1 MIGKCETV
9 AGQFQPEPGSR
20 NGALPVLATGTS
32 DFVQL
37 RCNGEAYV
45 DKTPEIARL
54 LTYPSH
60 YLFLSRPRRFGK
72 TLMLSTIECMYQGHL
87 PVSGQPQVGCDLLF
101 AGTAWGERK
110 PKDNVLHPVIR
121 LDMGGLN
128 AANRGELTTQL
139 MGMVLV
145 QARLW
150 RARGKPTGLLDAW
163 LDREKE
169 CTESP
174 GGLLSRLIAALL
186 EEFKAEPVV
195 LVDDF
200 DAPLVALRDAGALTD
215 TNMEPLRGI
224 CRRLKSASGTLH
236 KTIMTGFTCKIYRPL
251 LWSLNNAQDL
261 TWDLRFASVC
271 GFTELD
277 LTSRERGLGH
287 HVAATARAMGLS
299 EAGLRRR
306 LQGHYNGYHFDLKK
320 RGPAVYSPWALA
332 HALQRMEIEPGPE
345 GVKDDGWPCFRNRHG
360 TSIDNG

>member
-1 MIGKCETV
+1 MN
-9 AGQFQPEPGSR
+9 QFQPDTGSCS
-20 NGALPVLATGTS
+20 GALSPLATGTS

-54 LTYPSH
+54 LAYPSH

-87 PVSGQPQVGCDLLF
+87 PVPGQPQVGCDLLF
-101 AGTAWGERK
+101 AGTTWGERE

-121 LDMGGLN
+121 LDMGSLK
-128 AANRGELTTQL
+128 AANRDELTTQL
-139 MGMVLV
+139 MDMVLA

-150 RARGKPTGLLDAW
+150 RARGKPIGLPDAW
-163 LDREKE
+163 LDRENE

-174 GGLLSRLIAALL
+174 GGLLIRLIAALL

-200 DAPLVALRDAGALTD
+200 DAPLVVLRDAGALTD
-215 TNMEPLRGI
+215 TSMGPLRGF
-224 CRRLKSASGTLH
+224 CRRLKSASGILH
-236 KTIMTGFTCKIYRPL
+236 KTIMTGSTCKTYKPL

-277 LTSRERGLGH
+277 LKRRERGLGH
-287 HVAATARAMGLS
+287 HVAATAQAMGLS

-306 LQGHYNGYHFDLKK
+306 LQGHYNGFHFDLKK
-320 RGPAVYSPWALA
+320 LGPAVYSPWALA
-332 HALQRMEIEPGPE
+332 HALQRMEIEPAPE
-345 GVKDDGWPCFRNRHG
+345 DVKDDGWPCFRNGHG
-360 TSIDNG
+360 TGTDNG